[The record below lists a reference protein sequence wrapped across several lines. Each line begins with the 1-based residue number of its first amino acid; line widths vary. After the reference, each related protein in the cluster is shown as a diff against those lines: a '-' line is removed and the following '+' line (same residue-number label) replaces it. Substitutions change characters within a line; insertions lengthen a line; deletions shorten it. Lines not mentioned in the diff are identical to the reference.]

1 MYCVDKTLSN
11 LIFVDVVLPGLSYIL
26 YLFLISPKLLYFCLS
41 LPSLML
47 CMIVF
52 YVLREV

>member
-11 LIFVDVVLPGLSYIL
+11 LIFVDIVLPGLSNIL

-41 LPSLML
+41 LML